1 MHNVVE
7 KEQGST
13 VIDLPL
19 NLIHVHVHI
28 GDRQILLML
37 QSIAKE
43 AMTQFTA
50 VLNSET
56 NETMIVHL
64 VTELSKWVKLSPSSI
79 PAELVERLKVGA
91 KF

>member
-1 MHNVVE
+1 MF
-7 KEQGST
+7 QG
-13 VIDLPL
+13 
-19 NLIHVHVHI
+19 
-28 GDRQILLML
+28 
-37 QSIAKE
+37 IAKE

-91 KF
+91 RF